1 MSDAAPRRL
10 PDAAEAEL
18 SVNGRLL
25 CLVQQRPEDDL
36 SPLEG
41 AALATSLRNLADHVE
56 DATCDG
62 RQAGE
67 VLAEGDVA
75 VEIHDDEPANVG

>member
-1 MSDAAPRRL
+1 MPEPSPRRL
-10 PDAAEAEL
+10 PNVAEAEL
-18 SVNGRLL
+18 CVNGRLL

-67 VLAEGDVA
+67 VLAEADVA
-75 VEIHDDEPANVG
+75 VEIHDGEPSNVG